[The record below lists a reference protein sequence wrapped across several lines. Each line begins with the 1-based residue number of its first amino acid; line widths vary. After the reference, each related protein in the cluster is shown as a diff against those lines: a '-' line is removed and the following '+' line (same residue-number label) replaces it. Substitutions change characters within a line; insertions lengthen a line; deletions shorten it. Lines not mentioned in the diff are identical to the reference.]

1 MIVTKLDELQFL
13 RTHIFRVVNDLEE
26 RISEYPEKDNLLESL
41 KDDLRLANKLFNRV
55 KKAEENH
62 DEFQIG

>member
-1 MIVTKLDELQFL
+1 MKVTKLEELQFL
-13 RTHIFRVVNDLEE
+13 RTHIFRVANDLEE
-26 RISEYPEKDNLLESL
+26 TISEYTEKDNRLESL

-62 DEFQIG
+62 DEYQIG

>member
-1 MIVTKLDELQFL
+1 MKVTKLEELQFL
-13 RTHIFRVVNDLEE
+13 RTHVFRVVNDLEE
-26 RISEYPEKDNLLESL
+26 RISEYTEKDNLLESL

>member
-1 MIVTKLDELQFL
+1 MKVTKLEELQFL
-13 RTHIFRVVNDLEE
+13 RTHVFRVVNDLEE
-26 RISEYPEKDNLLESL
+26 RISEYTEKDNLLESL

-62 DEFQIG
+62 DEYQIG

>member
-1 MIVTKLDELQFL
+1 MKVTKLEELQFL
-13 RTHIFRVVNDLEE
+13 RTHVFRVVNDLEE